1 MPQVTGPSA
10 EGSAGPS
17 ALRSAK
23 RSPIIL
29 LFRLALPVA
38 LLIYSV
44 AFFNSISGLRPDSRY
59 YPQFMIL
66 LLVPLLLWEAT
77 TDVIAWLK
85 EKRPADPVSV
95 VRAWWPS
102 LYVTAV
108 TVIFILSIS
117 RIGFYEAIIPFLLL
131 LLPGV
136 GVRRPL
142 LIVVFTVGT
151 VIGMYLLFGVVLGA
165 RVPSGFL
172 GL

>member
-1 MPQVTGPSA
+1 MAQVTGPSA
-10 EGSAGPS
+10 EGSAGPGAPRS
-17 ALRSAK
+17 LR

-29 LFRLALPVA
+29 VFRLALPVG
-38 LLIYSV
+38 LLAYSI

-59 YPQFMIL
+59 YPQVMIL
-66 LLVPLLLWEAT
+66 LLIPLLLWEAT
-77 TDVIAWLK
+77 TDVLAWWR

-95 VRAWWPS
+95 VRVWWPS
-102 LYVTAV
+102 LYVAV
-108 TVIFILSIS
+108 VTGIFILAIS
-117 RIGFYEAIIPFLLL
+117 RIGFYEAIIPFALL

-142 LIVVFTVGT
+142 LIITFTVGAG
-151 VIGMYLLFGVVLGA
+151 IGMYLLFGVVLGA